1 MDAEHDVKA
10 RVDTLE
16 NKIDV
21 LSASVD
27 RRFDAVDAALV
38 EQRAYTDFAYERLE
52 TKMDAGFARIETK
65 LTRTDTKMDAGFAR
79 VTVLESAVARIERK
93 VDQIIDLHLQKT
105 PPGSSEAPQ

>member
-10 RVDTLE
+10 RVGTLE

-27 RRFDAVDAALV
+27 RRFDAVDAALAD
-38 EQRAYTDFAYERLE
+38 QRAYTDFAYERLE
-52 TKMDAGFARIETK
+52 TKMDAGLARIE
-65 LTRTDTKMDAGFAR
+65 TKMDAGFAR
-79 VTVLESAVARIERK
+79 VTVLESAFARIERK
-93 VDQIIDLHLQKT
+93 VDQIIDLHLPKT